1 MEEDF
6 IETLKG
12 FLVNPVVS
20 FQKSRGDRFAISF
33 RYYIILV
40 IIYSVLS
47 TIVTSLIGSTGM
59 VIGLPGPL
67 SAILPA
73 FQFIYF
79 IIASIVVWLVFGLW
93 VHLWV
98 YILGGRKGITRTI
111 NAVYYGNTPYL
122 LLGWIPFVGIV
133 GIIWSAVL
141 WIVGIREMQEIST
154 GKAVAAVIVPVAII
168 IIIAA
173 LIAAYFIATLVG
185 ITSPAPMFSSEPA
198 Y

>member
-1 MEEDF
+1 MDADF
-6 IETLKG
+6 IETLRG
-12 FLVNPVVS
+12 FLTNPVES
-20 FQKSRGDRFAISF
+20 FRKSRGDSFAVSF

-40 IIYSVLS
+40 ILFAVLS
-47 TIVTSLIGSTGM
+47 TIIATLIGPAGM
-59 VIGLPGPL
+59 VIGLPGAL

-79 IIASIVVWLVFGLW
+79 IVFSIVAWLVFGLW

-98 YILGGRKGITRTI
+98 YVFGGRKGITRTI

-122 LLGWIPFVGIV
+122 LIGWIPFVGII

-154 GKAVAAVIVPVAII
+154 GKAVAAVIIPVAII

-173 LIAAYFIATLVG
+173 LIAAYFIATLIG
-185 ITSPAPMFSSEPA
+185 ITPLGPMYSPEPVN
-198 Y
+198 

>member
-1 MEEDF
+1 MDADF
-6 IETLKG
+6 IETLRG
-12 FLVNPVVS
+12 FLTNPVES
-20 FQKSRGDRFAISF
+20 FRKSREDRFSSSF

-47 TIVTSLIGSTGM
+47 TIMVSLLGSAGM
-59 VIGLPGPL
+59 VIGLPGEL

-79 IIASIVVWLVFGLW
+79 IVVNIVVWLVFGLW

-98 YILGGRKGITRTI
+98 HLLGGRKGITRTV

-122 LLGWIPFVGIV
+122 LLGWIPFVGII
-133 GIIWSAVL
+133 GIVWSAVL
-141 WIVGIREMQEIST
+141 WILGIREMQEIPT
-154 GKAVAAVIVPVAII
+154 GRAVAAVIVPVAII

-185 ITSPAPMFSSEPA
+185 ITTPAPMFSPESP
-198 Y
+198 